1 MEIKDK
7 NIGFCMTGSFC
18 TFSKVFPVIEKMVED
33 GANITPIISKSVDD
47 NDTRFIKVAELK
59 RFLRLTTGKHARSG
73 IVEVEPIGPKKLL
86 DLLIVAPC
94 TGNTMA
100 KIANGISDTAVTLA
114 VKSHLR
120 NGRPVLIALASND
133 ALSCNAK
140 NLGQL
145 LNMRNIYF
153 VPMGQDDFLNKRT
166 SVVADM
172 EKIIESALMALEEKQ
187 IQPIFIAPK

>member
-1 MEIKDK
+1 MEIKYK
-7 NIGFCMTGSFC
+7 NIGFCITGSFC
-18 TFSKVFPVIEKMVED
+18 TFTKIFPVIEEMIEM

-47 NDTRFIKVAELK
+47 NDTRFIKVAQVK
-59 RFLRLTTGKHARSG
+59 RFLKLSTGKHAKTL
-73 IVEVEPIGPKKLL
+73 ITEVEPIGPKKLL
-86 DLLIVAPC
+86 DLVIVAPC

-120 NGRPVLIALASND
+120 NSRPVLLAVATND
-133 ALSCNAK
+133 ALSGNAR
-140 NLGQL
+140 NLGHL
-145 LNMRNIYF
+145 LNVKNMYF
-153 VPMGQDDFLNKRT
+153 VPMGQDDFINKKT

-172 EKIIESALMALEEKQ
+172 GKIIESAELALESKQ

>member
-1 MEIKDK
+1 MELKYK
-7 NIGFCMTGSFC
+7 NIGFCLTGSFC
-18 TFSKVFPVIEKMVED
+18 TFSKIFPVIEKLVEL

-59 RFLRLTTGKHARSG
+59 RFLKLTTQKNTKTQ
-73 IVEVEPIGPKKLL
+73 ITEVEPIGPKKLL

-94 TGNTMA
+94 TGNTLA

-120 NGRPVLIALASND
+120 NDRPVLIALSTND
-133 ALSCNAK
+133 ALSGNAR
-140 NLGQL
+140 NLGLL
-145 LNMRNIYF
+145 LNTKNIYF
-153 VPMGQDDFLNKRT
+153 VPMGQDDFEHKKT

-172 EKIIESALMALEEKQ
+172 NKIIDAASLALEKTQ